1 MSLEEHFVGKIEE
14 REGGFMEKF
23 LATYMETVDR
33 CFNDAKMDKSSVHD
47 VVLVGGSSR
56 IPKVQQL
63 LQDFF
68 HGKYLCKSIN
78 HDEVV
83 VYDAVVQA
91 ALLCGGITN
100 VPDLC
105 CWMLHHCLSVFW
117 YKDIL

>member
-1 MSLEEHFVGKIEE
+1 
-14 REGGFMEKF
+14 MEKF

-68 HGKYLCKSIN
+68 HGCIVVWRHYECSRLVLLDVAPLSLGVLVQGYLMT
-78 HDEVV
+78 VV
-83 VYDAVVQA
+83 IPRNTTIPVKRTWV
-91 ALLCGGITN
+91 
-100 VPDLC
+100 
-105 CWMLHHCLSVFW
+105 
-117 YKDIL
+117 